1 MSSAEYSILVGLPP
15 MTLFGNF
22 FSSTELKL
30 PSDIMIIR
38 CVSMAE
44 QNEININYLH
54 RLALQESETDTIQKI
69 DSNLY
74 NSISDLIKNLKSEG
88 YDGVKEKINQA
99 MIKMISDTTSV
110 LLKLRLEK
118 ATLENSNQSVLL
130 DEEKYILDSKKE
142 MLERKEVILSGILN
156 GKPHCLDDQ

>member
-1 MSSAEYSILVGLPP
+1 
-15 MTLFGNF
+15 
-22 FSSTELKL
+22 
-30 PSDIMIIR
+30 
-38 CVSMAE
+38 MAE

-54 RLALQESETDTIQKI
+54 RLALQESETDTVQKI

-74 NSISDLIKNLKSEG
+74 NSISDLIKNLKSEE

-156 GKPHCLDDQ
+156 GKPHSLDDQ

>member
-1 MSSAEYSILVGLPP
+1 
-15 MTLFGNF
+15 
-22 FSSTELKL
+22 
-30 PSDIMIIR
+30 
-38 CVSMAE
+38 MAE

-74 NSISDLIKNLKSEG
+74 NSISGLIKNLKSES

-156 GKPHCLDDQ
+156 GKPHNLDDQ

>member
-1 MSSAEYSILVGLPP
+1 
-15 MTLFGNF
+15 
-22 FSSTELKL
+22 
-30 PSDIMIIR
+30 
-38 CVSMAE
+38 MAE

-54 RLALQESETDTIQKI
+54 TLALQESETDTIQEI

-74 NSISDLIKNLKSEG
+74 NSISDLIKNLKSEEH
-88 YDGVKEKINQA
+88 DGVKEKINQA
-99 MIKMISDTTSV
+99 MIKMITDTTSA

-142 MLERKEVILSGILN
+142 MLERKEAILSGILH
-156 GKPHCLDDQ
+156 GKPHSLDDQ

>member
-1 MSSAEYSILVGLPP
+1 
-15 MTLFGNF
+15 
-22 FSSTELKL
+22 
-30 PSDIMIIR
+30 
-38 CVSMAE
+38 MAE
-44 QNEININYLH
+44 QNKININYLH
-54 RLALQESETDTIQKI
+54 KLALQECETDTIQKI

-156 GKPHCLDDQ
+156 GKPHNLDDQ

>member
-1 MSSAEYSILVGLPP
+1 
-15 MTLFGNF
+15 
-22 FSSTELKL
+22 
-30 PSDIMIIR
+30 
-38 CVSMAE
+38 MAK
-44 QNEININYLH
+44 QNEININYLNS
-54 RLALQESETDTIQKI
+54 LALQESETDIIQEI

-74 NSISDLIKNLKSEG
+74 NSISDLIKNLKSES

-99 MIKMISDTTSV
+99 MIKMISDTTSA

-156 GKPHCLDDQ
+156 GKPHSLDDQ